1 MPRKPKKALAEAPA
15 TPFQTGPAAVGRA
28 ITSTA
33 QLPTMA
39 NHPIVSGVM
48 PMFTPHR
55 PARPEKSEGG
65 IRFDLV
71 SDFEP
76 KGDQPTAIEE
86 LVAGVAPMSATRCC
100 SASPA
105 RARPSPWRR

>member
-1 MPRKPKKALAEAPA
+1 MPRKSKKALAEAPA
-15 TPFQTGPAAVGRA
+15 TPFQTGPAAVGL

-55 PARPEKSEGG
+55 PSGRRNPKAAS
-65 IRFDLV
+65 V
-71 SDFEP
+71 SISSRTTSP
-76 KGDQPTAIEE
+76 KGDQPTAIAE
-86 LVAGVAPMSATRCC
+86 LVAGVNAA
-100 SASPA
+100 
-105 RARPSPWRR
+105 